1 VQADATLVLGQAMAL
16 LCQGAQGST
25 RVNENAAQMGECACT
40 LPKKVHSLQEQV
52 GVPSTL

>member
-1 VQADATLVLGQAMAL
+1 MLGQAMAL